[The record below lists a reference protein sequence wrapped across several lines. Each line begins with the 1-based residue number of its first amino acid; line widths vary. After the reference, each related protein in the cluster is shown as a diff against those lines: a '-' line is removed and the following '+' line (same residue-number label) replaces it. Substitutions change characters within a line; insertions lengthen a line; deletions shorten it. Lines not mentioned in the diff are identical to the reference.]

1 MTFLNKVLFYSPLN
15 NRIRFGGRHGFDV
28 ISEYGTAC
36 RGPRALVNPLGKLVI
51 ANTEMAMAA

>member
-1 MTFLNKVLFYSPLN
+1 MIL
-15 NRIRFGGRHGFDV
+15 GGRHGFDV

-36 RGPRALVNPLGKLVI
+36 RGLQALVNPLGKLVI

>member
-1 MTFLNKVLFYSPLN
+1 MIL
-15 NRIRFGGRHGFDV
+15 GGRHGFDV

-36 RGPRALVNPLGKLVI
+36 RGPQALVNPLGKLVI